1 MIQTR
6 TQTRTQKKTQ
16 TKIQTKTQKK
26 RQTKTQTRT
35 QMRKRTKTKGRRL
48 KEEERRS
55 RCRHIER
62 TRFLLFSL
70 RSSWDST
77 SSCPLLLITP
87 ASRNQCSVT
96 RSKKVLNI
104 KIFHQKCQP
113 IVQIL
118 QVFPCNNNATI
129 SFTATLKARRDLIIS
144 NVVIKVSFQ
153 YLKQF
158 LLTHS

>member
-1 MIQTR
+1 MTQTR
-6 TQTRTQKKTQ
+6 TQT
-16 TKIQTKTQKK
+16 I
-26 RQTKTQTRT
+26 
-35 QMRKRTKTKGRRL
+35 KRTKTKGRLL

-55 RCRHIER
+55 RCRRKER
-62 TRFLLFSL
+62 TQFPLFSS

-77 SSCPLLLITP
+77 SSWPLLLITP

-118 QVFPCNNNATI
+118 QVFPCDNNATI
-129 SFTATLKARRDLIIS
+129 SFTATLKARRDLIVS
-144 NVVIKVSFQ
+144 DVVIKVSFKH
-153 YLKQF
+153 LNQF
-158 LLTHS
+158 LPTHSSPISNNVMTKVRNKHLE

>member
-1 MIQTR
+1 MIQKR

-55 RCRHIER
+55 RCRRKER
-62 TRFLLFSL
+62 TRFPLFSL

-77 SSCPLLLITP
+77 SSWPLLLITP

-96 RSKKVLNI
+96 RSKTFLNI
-104 KIFHQKCQP
+104 NFFPKLPTNCPNTSGVSMQQQRHHFLHSHSESETRFDHQ
-113 IVQIL
+113 
-118 QVFPCNNNATI
+118 
-129 SFTATLKARRDLIIS
+129 
-144 NVVIKVSFQ
+144 
-153 YLKQF
+153 
-158 LLTHS
+158 